1 MLIKLATDH
10 CKYHGLMNR
19 DLTILFWWLKVFLGF
34 NVTRCNVHK
43 PGSKKAKSQYVYL
56 CFLQVP
62 ARTPYTWYMP
72 PAVWYRELFYVLRGL
87 VILIDFRIR
96 TSFKLTLWAI
106 LTFSGGKLSRSWVR
120 LSILSSILFR
130 SSIVK
135 ISGSTSPT
143 QSTKMSRTCLSSSTN
158 LENYFRAWVLM
169 KKYLKPF
176 YYWGSS
182 WVWFVAL
189 RKRIKIRGKLQK
201 IFFYPHVRFYFFNFR
216 AYFSLFSFCNNQF
229 FST

>member
-1 MLIKLATDH
+1 MFTNRGQKRQNHNMYIYVSYKFLHVRLIHDRCH
-10 CKYHGLMNR
+10 Q
-19 DLTILFWWLKVFLGF
+19 LFG
-34 NVTRCNVHK
+34 T
-43 PGSKKAKSQYVYL
+43 G
-56 CFLQVP
+56 
-62 ARTPYTWYMP
+62 
-72 PAVWYRELFYVLRGL
+72 ELFYVLRGL

-143 QSTKMSRTCLSSSTN
+143 QSTKMSRTCLSSSTK